1 MQPGSPSDDAPPVAE
16 QLPRHTT
23 PTWEVELLISGVA
36 VFAMLQLPGWLDDRW
51 FALRPRLDEGW
62 LAPLLYIYIYAKS
75 GVLLLAGT
83 FVVHLLL
90 RARWIALVGMHSVH
104 PAGID
109 WDRLRIGPVQ
119 REVEQ
124 AHYVSAEATI
134 ERADNG
140 ATTVFAIGVMLAS
153 LLLVISVVLLGLYSI
168 VHWLAARAGLQLDPG
183 STFLAVFFA
192 LMAPT
197 LVAARFDRTYGARLS
212 NFPRARA
219 WLARLFALYGRLG
232 FGQGSNPTIALLV
245 SRSSRLRT
253 TLMTMAIVLLAVFA
267 AITGYRIGGDPA
279 RFGAYDLFPH
289 VDPGSE
295 RVVGTAYYDDTRNP
309 DRDDA
314 LPYIQSVVVT
324 GPYLRLVV
332 PYRPRSDDDA
342 LRTGCPA
349 LRSRTATAAS
359 TAASTLACMQA
370 THAVALDRV
379 RLEGLR
385 YDIGTDPRTDRP
397 ALVAMIDVR
406 ALSPGRHVLAVSHPP
421 VHLALSPS
429 TADVI
434 PFWR

>member
-1 MQPGSPSDDAPPVAE
+1 MSGPGDDMTPIADA
-16 QLPRHTT
+16 LPRHTT

-83 FVVHLLL
+83 FVMHLLL

-124 AHYVSAEATI
+124 AQYVSAESTI
-134 ERADNG
+134 ERADNR

-153 LLLVISVVLLGLYSI
+153 LLLVISVVLLGLYAI
-168 VHWLAARAGLQLDPG
+168 VHWLAARLGLQLDPG

-197 LVAARFDRTYGARLS
+197 LFAARFDRSYGARMS
-212 NFPRARA
+212 SFPRARA
-219 WLARLFALYGRLG
+219 WLARVFVLYGRLG
-232 FGQGSNPTIALLV
+232 FGQGTNPTIALLV
-245 SRSSRLRT
+245 SKSSRLRT
-253 TLMTMAIVLLAVFA
+253 TLMTMAVVLLAVFA

-279 RFGAYDLFPH
+279 RLGGYELFPRFE
-289 VDPGSE
+289 PGSD
-295 RVVGTAYYDDTRNP
+295 RLIGNAYYDDTRNP

-314 LPYIQSVVVT
+314 LPYIQSAVAT
-324 GPYLRLVV
+324 GPYLKLVV

-349 LRSRTATAAS
+349 IRSRTATAS
-359 TAASTLACMQA
+359 TTAASALACMQGM
-370 THAVALDRV
+370 HAVALDGVRV
-379 RLEGLR
+379 AGLR
-385 YDIGTDPRTDRP
+385 YDIGADPRTDRP
-397 ALVAMIDVR
+397 ALVALIDVR
-406 ALSPGRHVLAVSHPP
+406 ALSPGRHALAVSHPL
-421 VHLALSPS
+421 VHAALSPS
-429 TADVI
+429 TTDVI